1 MSGTSYAAQPQHQ
14 CLQNI
19 SRSIRR
25 ALTRSAVDR
34 QFNAQVLRASGTGN
48 LNYLGFV
55 ARVQPDRLRWACD
68 DRGAMTSHFAA
79 RNGQLTVLRFLKIHG
94 IRNLNKKSSTGLT
107 ALHEASVND
116 HLACVEWLSKYSG
129 CKPTEKDENGCNALH
144 LSSKYGRVNVVRWL
158 LWEADMPVLER
169 SNNGALALHYASA
182 RGCLDCVKLLCKS
195 AGEICANTQMD
206 NDVTPV
212 YLAAQEGHLEVLKFL
227 VLEAGGSLYVRAKD
241 GMAPVHAAAQMGCLN
256 CLKWMVRD
264 QGVDPNLRD
273 GDGATALHFAAS
285 RGHVD
290 TVRWLLRHGANLV
303 VDKYGKSPINDAA
316 ENHQMECLNVL
327 VQHGTMPDYHD
338 EKKNTGRLLGCTC
351 RKEEPKTRC
360 SFADCVNYKK
370 SQEPFYLHPPSPV
383 GVGHAP
389 SPQHQQQQPPQ
400 PQQQQQ
406 NGGTGRG
413 KVAVKDGLYVVNAT
427 AAASA
432 CQQQQQQQHQQQYIS
447 KSSAADCQPVRPQQQ
462 QQQQQQGPFYLHNPN
477 GVIDDP
483 VKDIFGT
490 DKSVTASSVK
500 SAYVLPPPAPPA
512 IGLNTMTVKVEVH
525 SSNSSS
531 GAGSDENLSSS
542 SSDRGSDPGTA
553 ACENDYEDIYEVR
566 HRAGD
571 VNVISHVIHTSRGKD
586 SKSPSRD
593 SGSHSRSG
601 SMSSTGSGSG
611 SGSGG
616 GVVVGTGS
624 ASVVVL
630 HASGAGAPL
639 VNPTKATAVTNV
651 TVDGSSATCTTVI
664 ADTSDMIDCYETVG
678 EMTPESGVSSGSPS
692 DVSHSAEDSDPEVQG
707 HHHHTLPLHAA
718 VHHHK
723 ERAPLKRVVSEP
735 PTGSCP
741 PPPPPPLPAADFHR
755 QMYAYAQQ
763 HSNRNQLSKESAD
776 GGGATSTTTGPGQPL
791 AFIPPKFPA
800 AGSHDDGLIKPSEYL
815 KSIGGGSS
823 GSNTSTGDSARSSSA
838 LPLHRTKSELS
849 VAVQHQQ
856 QHQQQPLAAIS
867 IHDLHSVQLKKA
879 PGTINIMTNSN
890 NNNNNAVDKQSGAT
904 PPLQAQR
911 QDLIAELKM
920 SKDINGIKKLKVEK
934 VKMDEMS
941 EKQKIN
947 EITKQLSPDN
957 IIDQIPEKDA
967 NGNVIPA
974 WKRQMM
980 AKKAAEKARKDME
993 EELNRQAEEKRL
1005 QALPPWKRQLMQNK
1019 KHDDRPV
1026 TQTKPA
1032 AVKVTFAE
1040 LPADGQN
1047 KENDQPAAPVH
1058 EPTAVVAEIEEKL
1071 AQTSSAAPQ
1080 PPPPPPPQPQQVQ
1093 QQCNGG
1099 VRDADSD
1106 DGGSKIIPWRAQ
1118 LRKTNSTLN
1127 LLE

>member
-1 MSGTSYAAQPQHQ
+1 MCLWKLLLLGWTRPKSSDLDDCKGGGELHRQHTSSDDDMSDSGISSGEFSLENVCEDSCDPCSALQPTH
-14 CLQNI
+14 
-19 SRSIRR
+19 
-25 ALTRSAVDR
+25 DEK
-34 QFNAQVLRASGTGN
+34 
-48 LNYLGFV
+48 
-55 ARVQPDRLRWACD
+55 
-68 DRGAMTSHFAA
+68 
-79 RNGQLTVLRFLKIHG
+79 RFLKIHG
-94 IRNLNKKSSTGLT
+94 IRNLNKKSCVGYT
-107 ALHEASVND
+107 ALHEASINGHV
-116 HLACVEWLSKYSG
+116 ACIEWLIRYSG
-129 CKPTEKDENGCNALH
+129 CKPTEKDVDGCNALH
-144 LSSKYGRVNVVRWL
+144 LASKYGRVNVVRWL

-316 ENHQMECLNVL
+316 ENHQMECLNIL

-338 EKKNTGRLLGCTC
+338 EKKNGRLLGCTC

-383 GVGHAP
+383 GDH
-389 SPQHQQQQPPQ
+389 H
-400 PQQQQQ
+400 PQQQKQH
-406 NGGTGRG
+406 NGTGRG
-413 KVAVKDGLYVVNAT
+413 KVAVKDGLYVVNAPP
-427 AAASA
+427 SPPQH
-432 CQQQQQQQHQQQYIS
+432 QQQQQQFC
-447 KSSAADCQPVRPQQQ
+447 KVNAATVVLQAVEPVRPPPQP
-462 QQQQQQGPFYLHNPN
+462 QGPFYLHNPN
-477 GVIDDP
+477 GLIDDP
-483 VKDIFGT
+483 VKDIFAT
-490 DKSVTASSVK
+490 DKAAAK
-500 SAYVLPPPAPPA
+500 AAAYVTTAAPPPPPLPA

-553 ACENDYEDIYEVR
+553 AGENDYEDIYEVR
-566 HRAGD
+566 HRAEG
-571 VNVISHVIHTSRGKD
+571 VGLLHHTQHHHRGKE

-601 SMSSTGSGSG
+601 SMSSTGSGV
-611 SGSGG
+611 GG
-616 GVVVGTGS
+616 TAGVVGS
-624 ASVVVL
+624 SVVVL
-630 HASGAGAPL
+630 HTSSGGGNGAGDGKKSVSSPCS
-639 VNPTKATAVTNV
+639 AVTNV
-651 TVDGSSATCTTVI
+651 TVNGGST
-664 ADTSDMIDCYETVG
+664 DMIECYEPVG
-678 EMTPESGVSSGSPS
+678 AMTPESGVSSGSPS
-692 DVSHSAEDSDPEVQG
+692 DVSHSAEDSDPELPGQ

-723 ERAPLKRVVSEP
+723 ERTPLKRVVSEP
-735 PTGSCP
+735 AAVVCP
-741 PPPPPPLPAADFHR
+741 PPPPPPMPVNDFHG
-755 QMYAYAQQ
+755 QVYVYVQQ
-763 HSNRNQLSKESAD
+763 QSVRNPREYSE
-776 GGGATSTTTGPGQPL
+776 GGGATVSAMTGPQQPA

-800 AGSHDDGLIKPSEYL
+800 TGVHDIGLIKPSEYL
-815 KSIGGGSS
+815 KSIV
-823 GSNTSTGDSARSSSA
+823 TGDPNEVAVRPA
-838 LPLHRTKSELS
+838 NAPLHRTKSELS

-867 IHDLHSVQLKKA
+867 IHDLHSVQLKKT
-879 PGTINIMTNSN
+879 PGTVKIMQN
-890 NNNNNAVDKQSGAT
+890 NNNDADKHSGAV

-920 SKDINGIKKLKVEK
+920 SKDINGIKKMKVEK

-993 EELNRQAEEKRL
+993 EELSRQAEEKRL
-1005 QALPPWKRQLMQNK
+1005 QSLPPWKRQLMQNK
-1019 KHDDRPV
+1019 RQDDKLSNNG
-1026 TQTKPA
+1026 KPPPPA
-1032 AVKVTFAE
+1032 PMAKVTFADT
-1040 LPADGQN
+1040 ATDGQN
-1047 KENDQPAAPVH
+1047 KENDLPAVDDESVPD
-1058 EPTAVVAEIEEKL
+1058 TDEKP
-1071 AQTSSAAPQ
+1071 SVPQ
-1080 PPPPPPPQPQQVQ
+1080 PPSQ
-1093 QQCNGG
+1093 QQQHVSNNNTK
-1099 VRDADSD
+1099 DADSD
-1106 DGGSKIIPWRAQ
+1106 DGLAKIIPWRAQ

>member
-1 MSGTSYAAQPQHQ
+1 M
-14 CLQNI
+14 CLWKLMFFGWKRPKSSDSDN
-19 SRSIRR
+19 
-25 ALTRSAVDR
+25 
-34 QFNAQVLRASGTGN
+34 
-48 LNYLGFV
+48 
-55 ARVQPDRLRWACD
+55 CK
-68 DRGAMTSHFAA
+68 DRGDLRRQHTSSDDDMSDSGISSGEFSLENVCEDSCTPNSASQPASTLSAHEEI
-79 RNGQLTVLRFLKIHG
+79 RFLKIHG
-94 IRNLNKKSSTGLT
+94 IRNLNKKSCVGYT
-107 ALHEASVND
+107 ALHEASINGHV
-116 HLACVEWLSKYSG
+116 ACVEWLIRYSG
-129 CKPTEKDENGCNALH
+129 CKPTEKDMDGCNVLH
-144 LSSKYGRVNVVRWL
+144 LASKYGRVNVVRWL

-316 ENHQMECLNVL
+316 ENHQMECLNIL

-338 EKKNTGRLLGCTC
+338 EKKNGRLLGCTC

-383 GVGHAP
+383 GGGHH
-389 SPQHQQQQPPQ
+389 QHLQNQNQQQH
-400 PQQQQQ
+400 
-406 NGGTGRG
+406 NGSGRG
-413 KVAVKDGLYVVNAT
+413 KVAVKDGLYVVNTPPPPPPPPAL
-427 AAASA
+427 
-432 CQQQQQQQHQQQYIS
+432 QQQQQQFS
-447 KSSAADCQPVRPQQQ
+447 KVNASTAVLQAVEPVKPPQP
-462 QQQQQQGPFYLHNPN
+462 QGPFYLHNPN
-477 GVIDDP
+477 GLIDDP
-483 VKDIFGT
+483 VKDIFAT
-490 DKSVTASSVK
+490 DKTAAKAAATYVTA
-500 SAYVLPPPAPPA
+500 AAHPPPPLPA

-553 ACENDYEDIYEVR
+553 AGENDYEDIYEVR
-566 HRAGD
+566 QRAEG
-571 VNVISHVIHTSRGKD
+571 VGLLHHAQHHHRGKES

-601 SMSSTGSGSG
+601 SMSSTGSGV
-611 SGSGG
+611 GG
-616 GVVVGTGS
+616 AAGVVGS
-624 ASVVVL
+624 SVVVL
-630 HASGAGAPL
+630 HTSSGVGGDGKS
-639 VNPTKATAVTNV
+639 VNSSCKAVTNV
-651 TVDGSSATCTTVI
+651 TVNGSH
-664 ADTSDMIDCYETVG
+664 DMTECYEPVG
-678 EMTPESGVSSGSPS
+678 AMTPESGVSSGSPS
-692 DVSHSAEDSDPEVQG
+692 DVSHSAEDSDPELPGQ

-723 ERAPLKRVVSEP
+723 ERTPLKRVVSEP
-735 PTGSCP
+735 AAGVCP
-741 PPPPPPLPAADFHR
+741 PPPPPPMPVNDFHG
-755 QMYAYAQQ
+755 QVYVYVQQ
-763 HSNRNQLSKESAD
+763 QSVRNPRESSE
-776 GGGATSTTTGPGQPL
+776 GGGATVTAMTGPQQPA

-800 AGSHDDGLIKPSEYL
+800 AGVHDIGLIKPSEYL
-815 KSIGGGSS
+815 KSIVGG
-823 GSNTSTGDSARSSSA
+823 NTGDLNEVSVKQANA
-838 LPLHRTKSELS
+838 PLHRTKSELS
-849 VAVQHQQ
+849 VAVQNQQ

-867 IHDLHSVQLKKA
+867 IHDLHSVQLKKT
-879 PGTINIMTNSN
+879 PGTVKIMQNNSN
-890 NNNNNAVDKQSGAT
+890 DADKHSGAV

-920 SKDINGIKKLKVEK
+920 SKDINGIKKMKVEK

-967 NGNVIPA
+967 NGNMIPA

-993 EELNRQAEEKRL
+993 EELSRQAEEKRL
-1005 QALPPWKRQLMQNK
+1005 QSLPPWKRQLMQNK
-1019 KHDDRPV
+1019 RQDDKLS
-1026 TQTKPA
+1026 TNGKPSPPA
-1032 AVKVTFAE
+1032 IGAKVTFADI
-1040 LPADGQN
+1040 ATDGQN
-1047 KENDQPAAPVH
+1047 KENDQPAADD
-1058 EPTAVVAEIEEKL
+1058 ESVANTDEKP
-1071 AQTSSAAPQ
+1071 SVPQ
-1080 PPPPPPPQPQQVQ
+1080 PPSQ
-1093 QQCNGG
+1093 QQQHVSNNNAK
-1099 VRDADSD
+1099 DADSD
-1106 DGGSKIIPWRAQ
+1106 DGLAKIIPWRAQ

>member
-1 MSGTSYAAQPQHQ
+1 MSVH
-14 CLQNI
+14 C
-19 SRSIRR
+19 
-25 ALTRSAVDR
+25 DR
-34 QFNAQVLRASGTGN
+34 QVLMIDSQQLDAEVLRACATGDFN
-48 LNYLGFV
+48 FLGFIV
-55 ARVQPDRLRWACD
+55 GCKPTRLLARDS
-68 DRGAMTSHFAA
+68 RGAMAAHYAA
-79 RNGQLTVLRFLKIHG
+79 RKGQLSVLRFLKIHG
-94 IRNLNKKSSTGLT
+94 IRNLNQKSSVGYT
-107 ALHEASVND
+107 ALHEASINGHV
-116 HLACVEWLSKYSG
+116 ACVEWLIRYSG
-129 CKPTEKDENGCNALH
+129 CKSVERDVEGCNVLH
-144 LSSKYGRVNVVRWL
+144 LASKYGRVNVVRWL

-338 EKKNTGRLLGCTC
+338 EKKNGRLLGCTC

-383 GVGHAP
+383 SGHL
-389 SPQHQQQQPPQ
+389 Q
-400 PQQQQQ
+400 PQQ
-406 NGGTGRG
+406 NGTGRG
-413 KVAVKDGLYVVNAT
+413 KVAVKDGLYVVNAAT
-427 AAASA
+427 ATV
-432 CQQQQQQQHQQQYIS
+432 QQQQHHHQIGGCKANTAPVVVAVEPAQSVQQH
-447 KSSAADCQPVRPQQQ
+447 
-462 QQQQQQGPFYLHNPN
+462 QQQGPFYLHNPN
-477 GVIDDP
+477 GVIDNP
-483 VKDIFGT
+483 VKDIFAA
-490 DKSVTASSVK
+490 DKT
-500 SAYVLPPPAPPA
+500 AYVIAAGSPPPPPPAV
-512 IGLNTMTVKVEVH
+512 GLNTMTVKVEVH

-542 SSDRGSDPGTA
+542 SSDRCSDPGTA
-553 ACENDYEDIYEVR
+553 AGENDYEDIYEVR
-566 HRAGD
+566 HRASSGT
-571 VNVISHVIHTSRGKD
+571 VGVGHHQQHQAHGRGKD

-601 SMSSTGSGSG
+601 SMSSTGSGVGGGLGVVG
-611 SGSGG
+611 SGS
-616 GVVVGTGS
+616 
-624 ASVVVL
+624 SVVVL
-630 HASGAGAPL
+630 HTTTTGGTAINSP
-639 VNPTKATAVTNV
+639 ATVTNV
-651 TVDGSSATCTTVI
+651 NVQCSNTTNSTNSTMI
-664 ADTSDMIDCYETVG
+664 NDTSNLIECYESVG
-678 EMTPESGVSSGSPS
+678 AMTPESGVSSGSPS
-692 DVSHSAEDSDPEVQG
+692 DVSHSAEDSDPEVPGQ

-718 VHHHK
+718 VHHHHK

-735 PTGSCP
+735 ATGSCP
-741 PPPPPPLPAADFHR
+741 PPPPPPMPVNDFHR
-755 QMYAYAQQ
+755 QVYVYVQTA
-763 HSNRNQLSKESAD
+763 RNQSTRDSAD
-776 GGGATSTTTGPGQPL
+776 GGGAQMAAAGPQHQQQPTP
-791 AFIPPKFPA
+791 FIPPKFPA
-800 AGSHDDGLIKPSEYL
+800 AGAHDDGLIKPSEYL
-815 KSIGGGSS
+815 KSIGGGGS
-823 GSNTSTGDSARSSSA
+823 GCTGAADGNEELPGRFANA
-838 LPLHRTKSELS
+838 PLHRTKSELS
-849 VAVQHQQ
+849 VAVQ

-867 IHDLHSVQLKKA
+867 IHDLHSVQLKKT
-879 PGTINIMTNSN
+879 PGTVKIMPGHHASN
-890 NNNNNAVDKQSGAT
+890 NAFDKQSGEL

-920 SKDINGIKKLKVEK
+920 SQDINGIKKMKVEK

-974 WKRQMM
+974 WKRHMM

-993 EELNRQAEEKRL
+993 EELSRQAEEKRL

-1019 KHDDRPV
+1019 KQDDKTS
-1026 TQTKPA
+1026 TQSTRSPGTGA
-1032 AVKVTFAE
+1032 KVTFAE
-1040 LPADGQN
+1040 SPSPSPPQPDGHN
-1047 KENDQPAAPVH
+1047 KENDQPN
-1058 EPTAVVAEIEEKL
+1058 EPMSPSEAKEKPSEAV
-1071 AQTSSAAPQ
+1071 
-1080 PPPPPPPQPQQVQ
+1080 PPQPQPSQ
-1093 QQCNGG
+1093 QSNGNRADG
-1099 VRDADSD
+1099 ADSD
-1106 DGGSKIIPWRAQ
+1106 DDGHAKIIPWRAQ

>member
-1 MSGTSYAAQPQHQ
+1 MSDASYMY
-14 CLQNI
+14 N
-19 SRSIRR
+19 
-25 ALTRSAVDR
+25 DR
-34 QFNAQVLRASGTGN
+34 QVLLISNKQLNAEVLRACRTGDFN
-48 LNYLGFV
+48 FLGFI
-55 ARVQPDRLRWACD
+55 AGTDINRLQAED
-68 DRGAMTSHFAA
+68 SRGAMGSHYAA
-79 RNGQLTVLRFLKIHG
+79 RNGQLSVLRFLKIHG
-94 IRNLNKKSSTGLT
+94 IRNLNKKSSVGYT
-107 ALHEASVND
+107 ALHEASINGHV
-116 HLACVEWLSKYSG
+116 ACVEWLIRYSG
-129 CKPTEKDENGCNALH
+129 CKPTEKDVDGCNVLH
-144 LSSKYGRVNVVRWL
+144 LASKYGRVNVVRWL

-316 ENHQMECLNVL
+316 ENHQMECLNIL

-338 EKKNTGRLLGCTC
+338 EKKNGRLLGCTC

-370 SQEPFYLHPPSPV
+370 SQEPFYLHPPLPV
-383 GVGHAP
+383 GG
-389 SPQHQQQQPPQ
+389 HQQQQ
-400 PQQQQQ
+400 QQQH
-406 NGGTGRG
+406 NGTGRG
-413 KVAVKDGLYVVNAT
+413 KVAVKDGLYVVNAPP
-427 AAASA
+427 SPPSS
-432 CQQQQQQQHQQQYIS
+432 QQQHQQQFC
-447 KSSAADCQPVRPQQQ
+447 KVNAATVVLQPVEPVRPPPQP
-462 QQQQQQGPFYLHNPN
+462 QGPFYLHNPN
-477 GVIDDP
+477 GLIDDP
-483 VKDIFGT
+483 VKDIFTT
-490 DKSVTASSVK
+490 DKTAAKAAAYVTA
-500 SAYVLPPPAPPA
+500 AAPPPPPLPA

-553 ACENDYEDIYEVR
+553 AGENDYEDIYEVR
-566 HRAGD
+566 HRAEG
-571 VNVISHVIHTSRGKD
+571 VGMLHHGQHHHHRGKE

-601 SMSSTGSGSG
+601 SMSSTGSGTG
-611 SGSGG
+611 GTG
-616 GVVVGTGS
+616 GVVGS
-624 ASVVVL
+624 SVVVL
-630 HASGAGAPL
+630 HTSSGGVGDGIKSVDPSSCTAA
-639 VNPTKATAVTNV
+639 AVTNV
-651 TVDGSSATCTTVI
+651 TVNGST
-664 ADTSDMIDCYETVG
+664 DMIECYEPVG
-678 EMTPESGVSSGSPS
+678 AMTPESGVSSGSPS
-692 DVSHSAEDSDPEVQG
+692 DVSHSAEDSDPEMPGQ

-723 ERAPLKRVVSEP
+723 ERTPLKRVVSEP
-735 PTGSCP
+735 AAGVCP
-741 PPPPPPLPAADFHR
+741 PPPPPPMPVNDFHG
-755 QMYAYAQQ
+755 QVYVYVQQ
-763 HSNRNQLSKESAD
+763 QSVRNPRESSE
-776 GGGATSTTTGPGQPL
+776 GGGATVSAMTGPQQPA

-800 AGSHDDGLIKPSEYL
+800 AGVHDIGLIKPSEYL
-815 KSIGGGSS
+815 KSIVG
-823 GSNTSTGDSARSSSA
+823 NTGDPNEVRPANA
-838 LPLHRTKSELS
+838 PLHRTKSELS

-867 IHDLHSVQLKKA
+867 IHDLHSVQLKKT
-879 PGTINIMTNSN
+879 PGTVKIMQN
-890 NNNNNAVDKQSGAT
+890 NNNDADKHSGAV

-920 SKDINGIKKLKVEK
+920 SKDINGIKKMKVEK

-993 EELNRQAEEKRL
+993 EELSRQAEEKRL
-1005 QALPPWKRQLMQNK
+1005 QSLPPWKRQLMQNK
-1019 KHDDRPV
+1019 RQDDKLSTNGKPPPPPAPV
-1026 TQTKPA
+1026 A
-1032 AVKVTFAE
+1032 KVTFADTA
-1040 LPADGQN
+1040 ADGQN
-1047 KENDQPAAPVH
+1047 KENDQPAIDD
-1058 EPTAVVAEIEEKL
+1058 ESVADTDEKL
-1071 AQTSSAAPQ
+1071 SGPQ
-1080 PPPPPPPQPQQVQ
+1080 PPSQ
-1093 QQCNGG
+1093 QQQN
-1099 VRDADSD
+1099 VSNNNAKDADSD
-1106 DGGSKIIPWRAQ
+1106 DGLAKIIPWRAQ